1 MQPAAEKLLQ
11 RYEDFLEYA
20 NLFAILIKNRLPL
33 FLAECTVSFGAD
45 RSERS
50 ENKKDTNNF

>member
-20 NLFAILIKNRLPL
+20 NLFAILIKNRVPL
-33 FLAECTVSFGAD
+33 FPCGM
-45 RSERS
+45 
-50 ENKKDTNNF
+50 KDTHYFPNMQKSGVFF